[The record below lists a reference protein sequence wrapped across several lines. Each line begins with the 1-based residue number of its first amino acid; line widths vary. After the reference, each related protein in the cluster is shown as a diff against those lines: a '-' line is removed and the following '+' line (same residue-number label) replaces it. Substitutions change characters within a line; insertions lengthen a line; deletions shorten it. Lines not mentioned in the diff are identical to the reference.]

1 MVVPETACTYPAYAP
16 ERLVNHWAELAGWP
30 PDRELWSFY
39 ITLAGHRQLHR
50 VVDHYQQ
57 LLRPFCELDLVEHAN
72 LHITL
77 QGIRFV
83 DETDDATIDLL
94 ADAVG
99 RRLSAMDLPEL
110 STAHP
115 ETDTDAVQLPILP
128 RDSVVQ
134 LREAIQST
142 IESELGGDFLY
153 RLPEPRNGFD
163 PHVTIAYANQG
174 IDNRA
179 IYAVLHAAPAPR
191 ASFRV
196 EHASL
201 IKLRRRTRRWSW
213 EGERALAIGV
223 R

>member
-1 MVVPETACTYPAYAP
+1 
-16 ERLVNHWAELAGWP
+16 
-30 PDRELWSFY
+30 
-39 ITLAGHRQLHR
+39 
-50 VVDHYQQ
+50 VVDNPVQ
-57 LLRPFCELDLVEHAN
+57 LRPFRELDPVEHAG

-83 DETDDATIDLL
+83 DETDDADIDLL

-128 RDSVVQ
+128 RDPFVQ
-134 LREAIQST
+134 LRDAIQST
-142 IESELGGDFLY
+142 VDSELGGDFLY

-163 PHVTIAYANQG
+163 PHVTIV
-174 IDNRA
+174 
-179 IYAVLHAAPAPR
+179 YAVLHAAPAPR
-191 ASFRV
+191 ASFHVR
-196 EHASL
+196 HASL